1 MEQQFESVVPTSH
14 PALPGHFPGR
24 PVVPAVLIL
33 DKVRGAVRAWNENCR
48 MNGISYAK
56 FTAVLLP
63 GETFTIGFNSADLK
77 RISFDCRKADGT
89 RFANGEILATASG
102 SMTSDGQR

>member
-1 MEQQFESVVPTSH
+1 MEQPFESIVSSSH
-14 PALPGHFPGR
+14 PALPGHFPHKA
-24 PVVPAVLIL
+24 VVPAVVIL
-33 DKVRGAVRAWNENCR
+33 DQVRGAMRAWNESRR

-63 GETFTIGFNSADLK
+63 DETFTITLVGTDLE

-89 RFANGEILATASG
+89 RFANGEILTTTSG
-102 SMTSDGQR
+102 Q